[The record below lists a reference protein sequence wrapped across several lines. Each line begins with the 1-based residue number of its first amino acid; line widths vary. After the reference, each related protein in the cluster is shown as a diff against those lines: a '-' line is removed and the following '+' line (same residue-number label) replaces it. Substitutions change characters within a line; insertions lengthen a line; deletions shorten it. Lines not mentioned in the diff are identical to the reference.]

1 MLATKVKLSATAATH
16 EADDPLSYRHR
27 RKGWVPLDPTKIKQE
42 PPRVDIENYFY
53 LNIRYW
59 NESEEPTL
67 VISHVSAP
75 LTDFLRLV
83 IGDQFFDAK
92 PECPLSDFFQKR
104 HVLKTHLEDARNA
117 LSSLS
122 GKPLMEKAK
131 ELGRTDSLSPHKT
144 DADARNYIED
154 IVEHGGVLFALIEEK
169 FEPIAER
176 LALQLSY
183 GNISFDLLIYYFEK
197 GMKYYSTQC
206 DDLVAFTL
214 TEASYNDGQRF
225 VSFTISGNGLFWDG
239 YSYTRQFRSSCITKY
254 SGTKAITD
262 LACKSLSNDI
272 RETLVARGRRY
283 TALSGVHYK
292 ACGYSRRIVVDQ
304 RAYNRRCDEFEDS
317 SLPGDE
323 IPELAEEDLDLLPSD
338 VYGFDLQMKSW
349 DRFKVDHIGP
359 ITFDD
364 KAWDHLVLD
373 ENTKTLIKGLVGVT
387 NTSVMSKKLVTDVIT
402 GKGGGLIAVLHGP
415 PGTGKTLTAEAVAEH
430 LQRPLY
436 NISSVELSTKPET
449 LESTLK
455 NTLKLATAWD
465 AVLLIDEADVFLE
478 KRSLHELER
487 NALVSA
493 ALRVFEYHRGVLF
506 LTTNRIQAFD
516 DAFLSRFSIAIRYSE
531 LDAPSRLTI
540 WRKFFELAGL
550 PLWGSQDDFVALD
563 GREPKCYVSLGDLE
577 ALAQKRFNGRTIK
590 NLVRTAQALALS
602 LDEPLALD
610 HVKVVVKAQEKF
622 LAEFT
627 QSSSTEVHDRAPS
640 L

>member
-1 MLATKVKLSATAATH
+1 MLATNVRLSATAAIH
-16 EADDPLSYRHR
+16 EADDPLSCRDR
-27 RKGWVPLDPTKIKQE
+27 FKGWVPLDPTKIKQE

-53 LNIRYW
+53 LNIRY
-59 NESEEPTL
+59 SEESAEPTF
-67 VISHVSAP
+67 VISHFSAP
-75 LTDFLRLV
+75 LIDFLRLV
-83 IGDQFFDAK
+83 IGDQFFDTK

-104 HVLKTHLEDARNA
+104 LVLKTHLEDARNA

-131 ELGRTDSLSPHKT
+131 ELGRTDSLSLHKT
-144 DADARNYIED
+144 DVDARNYIED
-154 IVEHGGVLFALIEEK
+154 VVEHGGVLFALIEEK

-183 GNISFDLLIYYFEK
+183 GNISFDLLTYYFEK
-197 GMKYYSTQC
+197 GTKYYSTQC
-206 DDLVAFTL
+206 GDLVRV
-214 TEASYNDGQRF
+214 SYRLW
-225 VSFTISGNGLFWDG
+225 VLSIVKKTRSSSFMISGNGLFWDG
-239 YSYTRQFRSSCITKY
+239 YSYTEQLRSFCITKY
-254 SGTKAITD
+254 FGTKAITD
-262 LACKSLSNDI
+262 LACKSLSDDI
-272 RETLVARGRRY
+272 REILVARGRRY
-283 TALSGVHYK
+283 TALSGIHYK
-292 ACGYSRRIVVDQ
+292 ACGYSRRIVVD
-304 RAYNRRCDEFEDS
+304 RLAYDRHREGFEDS
-317 SLPGDE
+317 SLPGEE
-323 IPELAEEDLDLLPSD
+323 IPEPAEEDLDLLPSE
-338 VYGFDLQMKSW
+338 VYGFDLGMKSW
-349 DRFKVDHIGP
+349 DLFKVDQIGP

-373 ENTKTLIKGLVGVT
+373 EDTKTLIKGLVGVT
-387 NTSVMSKKLVTDVIT
+387 KTSVMSKKLVTDVIT

-436 NISSVELSTKPET
+436 NVSSVELSTKPEK

-550 PLWGSQDDFVALD
+550 PLWGSQDDF
-563 GREPKCYVSLGDLE
+563 PKCYVSLGDLE

-627 QSSSTEVHDRAPS
+627 QSSSTEVCDRAPS